1 MKRCRSK
8 QKRRGAVL
16 VIVIW
21 AVAIAAALA
30 AGLQVVSFRQS
41 SMGNQVIARL
51 QARWAARAGV
61 ETMIAIMEYHT
72 ENPDAEDAL
81 ALINELQ
88 DNSYGELETGIWD
101 IRHTLARVDIAG
113 PLDEHSKA
121 NINLLG
127 QMQLMNI
134 RGVGMD
140 TAQAIVD
147 WRDSNTEPGM
157 LGAEASFYRGRG
169 KTYGPRNKDF
179 RSSAEVELV
188 AGVMPESFRGEDWN
202 LNGRLDANEDDGEVT
217 WPEDNQDGVLDA
229 GWSDLLTAASRTSP
243 LALSGQPRLNLKAQE
258 TDTAVLMERVPM
270 SEPQATALLAYAR
283 SPNARLE
290 QLMVAPLSTLSGG
303 QGQQGAPAAQG
314 GTGAGRTGRSSGG
327 AGRRGGSVQQQ
338 SPNNLDPVTVGN
350 VLNECTLEEF
360 TQPTAGKMNV
370 NTISEEVLR
379 DVFDLNPRL
388 ASAIIQRRDAKSVGL
403 TSLAAIM
410 DIPGMTP
417 EVLSPLS
424 RVLDVQ
430 SFVFTISCKGRSF
443 MGGAEHEMVVT
454 VDRSTLP
461 AQILM
466 YREP

>member
-1 MKRCRSK
+1 
-8 QKRRGAVL
+8 
-16 VIVIW
+16 
-21 AVAIAAALA
+21 
-30 AGLQVVSFRQS
+30 
-41 SMGNQVIARL
+41 
-51 QARWAARAGV
+51 
-61 ETMIAIMEYHT
+61 MIAIMEYHT
-72 ENPDAEDAL
+72 ENPDPEDAL
-81 ALINELQ
+81 ALITELQ

-101 IRHTLARVDIAG
+101 IRHTLARVEIAG

-121 NINLLG
+121 NINLLN
-127 QMQLMNI
+127 QVQLMNI
-134 RGVGMD
+134 PDMGMD

-147 WRDSNTEPGM
+147 WRDSNTEPGL

-169 KTYGPRNKDF
+169 KSYGPRNKDF
-179 RSSAEVELV
+179 RSTAEIELV
-188 AGVMPESFRGEDWN
+188 AGVMPESFRDEDWN
-202 LNGRLDANEDDGEVT
+202 LNGRLDANEDDGEFT
-217 WPEDNQDGVLDA
+217 WPNDNEDGVLDA
-229 GWSDLLTAASRTSP
+229 GWSDLLTASSRTSP
-243 LALSGQPRLNLKAQE
+243 LALSGEPRLNLKAQE
-258 TDTAVLMERVPM
+258 TDTQVLMERVPM

-283 SPNARLE
+283 TPNARLE

-303 QGQQGAPAAQG
+303 QGQQGAQGAQS

-327 AGRRGGSVQQQ
+327 ASRRGGSVQQQ

-360 TQPTAGKMNV
+360 TQPKPGKMNI
-370 NTISEEVLR
+370 NTISEEILR

-388 ASAIIQRRDAKSVGL
+388 ASAIIQRRDAKSMGL
-403 TSLAAIM
+403 TSLDAIM

-430 SFVFTISCKGRSF
+430 SFVFTISSKGRSL

-454 VDRSTLP
+454 VDRSTVP